1 MFSKFTSIIFGLSTI
16 YVDLIG
22 KKAGTLSNSGYSSNY
37 FNFCS
42 IKYSNFSELYHE
54 MILVIKSTLMLEIK
68 RFDLY
73 CFGRFNIA
81 AKVGNISAHAGPK

>member
-1 MFSKFTSIIFGLSTI
+1 
-16 YVDLIG
+16 
-22 KKAGTLSNSGYSSNY
+22 
-37 FNFCS
+37 
-42 IKYSNFSELYHE
+42 

-81 AKVGNISAHAGPK
+81 AKVGNISAHAGPWTKINAMQNPACLQTKSLFLMSNSF